1 MDRIDIRILGQ
12 LHRGVSKLGFEPDIK
27 RLYGRMAKKLALDE
41 DTVRKRVERLES
53 TGVIRGWQLV
63 VNPDALALRTYAL
76 RMVIDPQIRVDEAVR
91 RIRLVNGTFSIGRD
105 TDNAFSMSVVCENEQ
120 AFRKRVELICELTR
134 GKELGAYLVPQRRTE
149 VEPTPVDWQI
159 IRMLRPD
166 PLVPYSRVAGRL
178 GLSSKT
184 VQRRIARLVRA
195 NVISFVID
203 VDFSRMEG
211 ALSAS
216 LIAHYA
222 DGRFQDEVEK
232 GIFTKFEDYLLRVG
246 WTSPSQSFFEFVVP
260 NVHVA
265 QEIAD
270 WTRDQRG
277 VSGVK
282 VNLNYNR
289 LRFHGEV
296 LDEIMASRV
305 EVAPTVW
312 PS

>member
-1 MDRIDIRILGQ
+1 
-12 LHRGVSKLGFEPDIK
+12 VSKIGFEPDIK

-63 VNPDALALRTYAL
+63 VSPDALALKTYTL
-76 RMVIDPQIRVDEAVR
+76 RIAIDPRMRRDEAVR
-91 RIRLVNGTFSIGRD
+91 KIRLVNGTFSIGRD
-105 TDNAFSMSVVCENEQ
+105 TDNTFSMGLVCENEQ
-120 AFRKRVELICELTR
+120 VFRKRVELICELTR
-134 GKELGAYLVPQRRTE
+134 GTELRAYLVPQRSIE
-149 VEPTPVDWQI
+149 VEPTSVDWQI
-159 IRMLRPD
+159 IKMLRLD
-166 PLVPYSRVAGRL
+166 PLVPYSRVAGKL

-184 VQRRIARLVRA
+184 VQRRVTRLVRA

-203 VDFSRMEG
+203 VDFGRMEG
-211 ALSAS
+211 AMSVS
-216 LIAHYA
+216 LVAYYA
-222 DGRFQDEVEK
+222 DARHQDEVEE
-232 GIFTKFEDYLLRVG
+232 GIFTKFEDYVLRVG
-246 WTSPSQSFFEFVVP
+246 WTSPSHSFIEFVVP

-270 WTRDQRG
+270 WTRNQK
-277 VSGVK
+277 GVK
-282 VNLNYNR
+282 DVKLNFNYDR

-305 EVAPTVW
+305 KVAPALR